1 MDNERLSKAENA
13 DIKQKISICAKHTEI
28 IDNTNY
34 VRNFESY
41 ILEYLTL
48 SILLKS
54 NSFFLRRLACAG
66 FTK

>member
-1 MDNERLSKAENA
+1 MKGGPKLRVLTCLK
-13 DIKQKISICAKHTEI
+13 KISERTER
-28 IDNTNY
+28 TETTFVLENY
-34 VRNFESY
+34 ARNFENY

-66 FTK
+66 LTK